1 MNKTKVLLM
10 SRELGHGG
18 SERQLAETALG
29 LDRDRFEPH
38 VGAFHIDGFRAEELR
53 RSGVPVIQFP
63 VHSFKSPAAL
73 RGAAQLVKY
82 VQNNDIKLV
91 HAFDVPLDV
100 FAVPVT
106 RLFTRA
112 IALSSQRAHRHLVRE
127 RSQRLMLNVSDRLAH
142 GIVVNCQFIK
152 RYLVGD
158 VGIPENR
165 IRVCYNG
172 VDLDRFRRPAGARSS
187 AGLVGL
193 PPGVTVI
200 GTMCAL
206 RPEKGLS
213 FLLEG
218 FAGMKGRAAAKLL
231 IVGDG
236 PEKVKLL
243 DQARSLGIE
252 ADCIFQPGAAAV
264 EQWLWAMDVFVL
276 PSLSEAFSNSIM
288 EAMAAGCAVAATPV
302 GGTPELIVH
311 GERGWLFAP
320 RDAPAVAD
328 ALTKLVQDAPLRDRL
343 ARAGHRFIQ
352 QFSRH
357 SSAERMGQIYREYLP
372 I

>member
-1 MNKTKVLLM
+1 MSKTKVLLM

-18 SERQLAETALG
+18 SERQLAEIALG

-38 VGAFHIDGFRAEELR
+38 VGAFHTDGFRAEELR
-53 RSGVPVIQFP
+53 RAGVPVIEFP
-63 VHSFKSPAAL
+63 VRSFKSRAAL
-73 RGAAQLVKY
+73 QGAAQLVDY
-82 VQNNDIKLV
+82 VKSNDIKLV

-106 RLFTRA
+106 RLFTGA
-112 IALSSQRAHRHLVRE
+112 IALASQRAHRDLVPE
-127 RSQRLMLNVSDRLAH
+127 RSQRVMLKVSDRLAH
-142 GIVVNCQFIK
+142 GIVVNCQFVK
-152 RYLVGD
+152 RHLIED
-158 VGIPENR
+158 AGIPENR

-172 VDLDRFRRPAGARSS
+172 VDLDRFSRPEGARSG
-187 AGLVGL
+187 AELLGV
-193 PPGVTVI
+193 PPGVTIV

-218 FAGMKGRAAAKLL
+218 FARMKGRAAARLL

-236 PEKVKLL
+236 PEKEKLL
-243 DQARSLGIE
+243 DQARSLGIG
-252 ADCIFQPGAAAV
+252 ADCIFQPGAAEV
-264 EQWLWAMDVFVL
+264 EKWLWAMDVFVL

-311 GERGWLFAP
+311 GEHGWLFAP
-320 RDAPAVAD
+320 RDAAAVAE
-328 ALTKLVQDAPLRDRL
+328 ALETLVRDAPLRDRL
-343 ARAGHRFIQ
+343 AHAGHRFVQ
-352 QFSRH
+352 QFSRQ